1 MRNIFDLSKSKR
13 EARCA
18 AKLRLDDAAGFSLIE
33 LLIAMTI
40 VLIMMVGASQ
50 LLMSSLG
57 VRTRE
62 NQKSDALADAQ
73 RALNIMSR
81 EIGNTGFGLDYNGIV
96 AVDCHPTA
104 ATDPISAQ
112 IRIRANLNNT
122 DATTGQADEDVTYVY
137 QGSPTFAI
145 VRYDKSTNV
154 RTVLANRIDAMQIYY
169 IDASGNVKP
178 SAAQPIATAADI
190 ANAVRVRI
198 TIQVNLQPTV
208 GQPASQVL
216 LTSEIALRNAP
227 TVMRTY

>member
-1 MRNIFDLSKSKR
+1 VRNTLNLSNPKR
-13 EARCA
+13 EACIGAQVRQ
-18 AKLRLDDAAGFSLIE
+18 RDAAGFSLIE

-57 VRTRE
+57 VRARE

-81 EIGNTGFGLDYNGIV
+81 EIGNTGFGLNYNGLV
-96 AVDCHPTA
+96 AQDCHPIT
-104 ATDPISAQ
+104 ATDTNTAQ
-112 IRIRANLNNT
+112 IRIRANINNT
-122 DATTGQADEDVTYVY
+122 DDTTGQADEDVTYVY
-137 QGSPTFAI
+137 QGSPAFSI
-145 VRYDKSTNV
+145 VRYDKSTGT
-154 RTVLANRIDAMQIYY
+154 RTILANRIDGMQITY
-169 IDASGNVKP
+169 IDGTTPTANESTLAT
-178 SAAQPIATAADI
+178 SAAVAG
-190 ANAVRVRI
+190 AVRVRI

-227 TVMRTY
+227 TVVENY

>member
-1 MRNIFDLSKSKR
+1 MRNVLNLSNPKR
-13 EARCA
+13 EALLSRQV
-18 AKLRLDDAAGFSLIE
+18 RLDDAAGFSLIE

-50 LLMSSLG
+50 LLMGSLG

-81 EIGNTGFGLDYNGIV
+81 EIGNSGFGLDYNGLV
-96 AVDCHPTA
+96 AGDCHPLTT
-104 ATDPISAQ
+104 TDTNTAQ
-112 IRIRANLNNT
+112 IRFRANVNNS
-122 DATTGQADEDVTYVY
+122 DATTGQTDEDVTYVY

-145 VRYDKSTNV
+145 VRYDKNSNA
-154 RTVLANRIDAMQIYY
+154 RTALANRIDAMQITY
-169 IDASGNVKP
+169 IDAAGATSTL
-178 SAAQPIATAADI
+178 ATAAVV
-190 ANAVRVRI
+190 AAAVRVRI

-216 LTSEIALRNAP
+216 LTSDIALRNAP
-227 TVMRTY
+227 TVVRTY